1 MCPRFLF
8 SGHYLVM
15 PRVCKYI
22 GCRNRPLYGLD
33 LGCPVYCFEHKER
46 EMVNVLYACVERQSR
61 VTNYD
66 YVIDKKCAN
75 TVCVDRPTSSR
86 FKGYCNMCFTTMFP
100 DEPLSFQTKYKTKQ
114 QATYHFITAKF
125 DGFTHDTPIYI
136 CGTRIDYRIIIG
148 DTLLCVST
156 TFVDVD
162 LLPIQREATDKTI
175 LIVFNHDKY
184 INDIGQSV
192 NPMLYMRL
200 PELEEEIAR
209 QMERIIAGKN
219 AVSFEII
226 QLFMTKNPLTNSR

>member
-22 GCRNRPLYGLD
+22 RCRNRPLYGLD
-33 LGCPVYCFEHKER
+33 MGCPIYCLEHKDR
-46 EMVNVLYACVERQSR
+46 EMVNVLYACIKGQSPQ
-61 VTNYD
+61 
-66 YVIDKKCAN
+66 ILDKKCTN
-75 TVCVDRPTSSR
+75 TMCVDRPTSSR

-125 DGFTHDTPIYI
+125 DGFTHDMPIYI
-136 CGTRIDYRIIIG
+136 CDTRIDYRIIIG

-156 TFVDVD
+156 NFVDIE
-162 LLPIQREATDKTI
+162 LLPIQKEATDKTI

-200 PELEEEIAR
+200 PALEDEIAR
-209 QMERIIAGKN
+209 QMERIIAGNN
-219 AVSFEII
+219 AESFEII
-226 QLFMTKNPLTNSR
+226 QLFMTKNPSMNSQ